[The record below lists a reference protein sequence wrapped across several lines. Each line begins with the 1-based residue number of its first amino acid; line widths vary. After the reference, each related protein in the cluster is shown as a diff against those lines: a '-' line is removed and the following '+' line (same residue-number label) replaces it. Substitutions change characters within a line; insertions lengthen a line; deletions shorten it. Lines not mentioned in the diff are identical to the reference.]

1 MARGD
6 DALDRDALDRDAL
19 DRDALD
25 RDALDRDALD
35 RFGSAL
41 AAARRIVLF
50 TGAGISTDSGIPD
63 FRGPGGMWSKY
74 RPIEFQDFIAS
85 EDMRREYWRR
95 KFAVDPVIQQAE
107 PNDGHAAIA
116 HMVDGGRVSSV
127 ITQNVDGL
135 HQKSGVP
142 AERIIELHGNTTYA
156 ACLDC
161 GERYELAPIKAAFE
175 ESGSLPVCRACDGI
189 VKAATISFGQS
200 MPRDE
205 ILRAEAESLNCDLF
219 VVIGS
224 SLVVYPAAA
233 LPEKARWNGATLV
246 ILNGE
251 PTPLD
256 ALANIVL
263 HRDIG
268 TALAGVMGAV
278 TPRLVQ

>member
-1 MARGD
+1 MARIEN
-6 DALDRDALDRDAL
+6 
-19 DRDALD
+19 
-25 RDALDRDALD
+25 ALD
-35 RFGSAL
+35 RFDSAL

-63 FRGPGGMWSKY
+63 FRGPGGLWTKN

-107 PNDGHAAIA
+107 PNEGHAAIA
-116 HMVDGGRVSSV
+116 KLVDGGRVSSL

-142 AERIIELHGNTTYA
+142 PDKVIELHGNTTYA

-161 GERYELAPIKAAFE
+161 GDRHELAPIKAAFE
-175 ESGSLPVCRACDGI
+175 ADGGLPVCRVCGGI
-189 VKAATISFGQS
+189 VKAATISFGQP
-200 MPRDE
+200 MPPDE
-205 ILRAEAESLNCDLF
+205 TLRAEAESLNCDLF

-233 LPEKARWNGATLV
+233 FPEKARWNGATLV

-268 TALAGVMGAV
+268 TVLTHVVGSESV
-278 TPRLVQ
+278 RLVQ

>member
-1 MARGD
+1 MAGND
-6 DALDRDALDRDAL
+6 
-19 DRDALD
+19 
-25 RDALDRDALD
+25 DALD

-74 RPIEFQDFIAS
+74 RPIEFRDFIAS

-107 PNDGHAAIA
+107 PNEGHAAVA
-116 HMVDGGRVSSV
+116 KMVDGGRVSSV

-142 AERIIELHGNTTYA
+142 AETVIELHGNTTYA

-161 GERYELAPIKAAFE
+161 GERHELAPIKAAFE
-175 ESGSLPVCRACDGI
+175 ADGGLPVCRTCGGI
-189 VKAATISFGQS
+189 VKAATISFGQP
-200 MPRDE
+200 MPRDKM
-205 ILRAEAESLNCDLF
+205 LRAEAESLNCDLF
-219 VVIGS
+219 VAIGS
-224 SLVVYPAAA
+224 SLVVHPAAS

-268 TALAGVMGAV
+268 TALAHVVGAE
-278 TPRLVQ
+278 PLRMVQ

>member
-1 MARGD
+1 MARSD
-6 DALDRDALDRDAL
+6 DGLERL
-19 DRDALD
+19 
-25 RDALDRDALD
+25 
-35 RFGSAL
+35 GTVL
-41 AAARRIVLF
+41 ATATRIVLF

-63 FRGPGGMWSKY
+63 FRGPGGLWTKY
-74 RPIEFQDFIAS
+74 RPIEFRDFISS

-107 PNDGHAAIA
+107 PNDGHGAVAK
-116 HMVDGGRVSSV
+116 MVDGGRVSSV

-142 AERIIELHGNTTYA
+142 AETVIELHGNTTYA

-161 GERYELAPIKAAFE
+161 GERHELAPIKAAFE
-175 ESGSLPVCRACDGI
+175 ADGSLPVCRGCDGI
-189 VKAATISFGQS
+189 VKAATISFGQP

-205 ILRAEAESLNCDLF
+205 MLRAEAESLNCDLF
-219 VVIGS
+219 IAIGS
-224 SLVVYPAAA
+224 SLVVHPAAS
-233 LPEKARWNGATLV
+233 LPERARWNGATLV

-268 TALAGVMGAV
+268 TVLTRV
-278 TPRLVQ
+278 TGSETLRPVQ